1 MSLYISTA
9 EVSTI
14 SLTYLLAGRQFD
26 ELVDI
31 IQSFALHP
39 GLIAVNKFIIS
50 YAFTYHAFNGIRHL
64 VSYCLCSC
72 DLT

>member
-1 MSLYISTA
+1 MLINNDYCVCRV

-26 ELVDI
+26 ELI
-31 IQSFALHP
+31 NTIQSFALHP
-39 GLIAVNKFIIS
+39 AIISCNKFIIA

-64 VSYCLCSC
+64 VSNL
-72 DLT
+72 

>member
-1 MSLYISTA
+1 MMLL

-14 SLTYLLAGRQFD
+14 SLTYLLASRQFD
-26 ELVDI
+26 ELVNT

-39 GLIAVNKFIIS
+39 SIIALNKFIVA

-64 VSYCLCSC
+64 VSCLWSC
-72 DLT
+72 DVM

>member
-1 MSLYISTA
+1 MFTV

-26 ELVDI
+26 ELIDT

-39 GLIAVNKFIIS
+39 GIIAVNKFIIA

-64 VSYCLCSC
+64 VSLCLWSC
-72 DLT
+72 DVT